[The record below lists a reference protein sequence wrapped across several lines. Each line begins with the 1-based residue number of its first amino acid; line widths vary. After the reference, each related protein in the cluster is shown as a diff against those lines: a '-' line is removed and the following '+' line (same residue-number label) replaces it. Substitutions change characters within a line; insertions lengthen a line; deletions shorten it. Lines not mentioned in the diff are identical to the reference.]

1 MSNEMLKV
9 EGEEGL
15 FRDPSSKAIINK
27 NKKAWINHKLR
38 RKSEREK
45 NEKIQSLEN
54 DVAELKEL
62 VKQLIDSKP
71 KKRTT
76 KSTEE

>member
-1 MSNEMLKV
+1 MLKV

-15 FRDPSSKAIINK
+15 FRDPTSKAIINK
-27 NKKAWINHKLR
+27 NKRAWINHKTR
-38 RKSEREK
+38 RRSEKLK
-45 NEKIQSLEN
+45 NEKIESLEN

-71 KKRTT
+71 KKRNT